1 MKAALLILLT
11 GCYGVESID
20 GTWEPVETIDGILTP
35 EVGGPPMPYAAPPNG
50 VLRIASWNTERMP
63 DPELLARE
71 YFESPD
77 LSRADVLLV
86 QECETYDDEEAS
98 RPSRLARDL
107 GMTFIFAPARREGY
121 LHGVC
126 MFSRYPIMN
135 ARVMKL
141 PLGTAAFNQ
150 NARNAL
156 AAEIDLGGTVI
167 TVVDMHLDVRLG
179 PVDRIRQM
187 HPAVMQTPERV
198 AIGGD
203 FNTNPWAWVGS
214 TVPLT
219 STEAIVGQDQA
230 HVIDDYMADQG
241 FQSPISPDSVTFNRP
256 LLDNMR
262 LDNVFVRGYEVLGSG
277 IAKDVLGSDHWP
289 VWVDLM
295 L

>member
-1 MKAALLILLT
+1 MKAMLLVVLA
-11 GCYGVESID
+11 GCYGVESTD

-35 EVGGPPMPYAAPPNG
+35 EVGGPPMPHAAPPNG

-63 DPELLARE
+63 DPELLAR
-71 YFESPD
+71 
-77 LSRADVLLV
+77 
-86 QECETYDDEEAS
+86 
-98 RPSRLARDL
+98 DL
-107 GMTFIFAPARREGY
+107 GMTFVFAPARREGY

-126 MFSRYPIMN
+126 MFSRYPIVN

-150 NARNAL
+150 NLRNAL
-156 AAEIDLGGTVI
+156 AAEIDLGGTMI

-241 FQSPISPDSVTFNRP
+241 FQSPISPDAVTFNRP